1 VIRATLAAGGGG
13 LLWGVRD
20 LAIVNAKR
28 AGLTVNPENTVH
40 AGPFCGMFE
49 IINLYFFNCVGAGLE
64 IADAYMGRISDI
76 WSRQNGMGFYF
87 RGGFTSLTVERC
99 FAKENTNQGFSI
111 DGAVYSVFSGC
122 GSDENKW
129 GYVLQ
134 NLNGVTFTGCG
145 TELNELDGWLI
156 RTANVISNG
165 VPVAVQDIRSVVIQ
179 GGFNWR
185 NGTAAAG
192 HSTFSLQA
200 RDNRGMRIAIK
211 NSSSLPNYANDY
223 AIVADGAGGL
233 IELETGL
240 NSFTDHT
247 NKVFKNGTVSTQS
260 TDEATADTLGTVRKS
275 KGSWLPSVGGTTTYF
290 GRSGRYQVIDKTCWF
305 EGYVKVNVVGGA
317 FTPAEISG
325 LPFTAANTQELGTVI
340 VGYFTNL
347 SGAFVNLTGTVNGG
361 SKIIG
366 LRGLVSAGTSM
377 GVANCIGN
385 GTVIYFS
392 GHYPV

>member
-1 VIRATLAAGGGG
+1 MAINVIDFGADPTGQVPSAAAINSALGVAKAAGGGKVIIPAGNYRCEDTIILEGQGGAISTYIEGEGPNATILDFASAPPDTDGVVIRATLAAGGGG

-134 NLNGVTFTGCG
+134 NLN
-145 TELNELDGWLI
+145 
-156 RTANVISNG
+156 
-165 VPVAVQDIRSVVIQ
+165 
-179 GGFNWR
+179 
-185 NGTAAAG
+185 
-192 HSTFSLQA
+192 HS
-200 RDNRGMRIAIK
+200 RI
-211 NSSSLPNYANDY
+211 
-223 AIVADGAGGL
+223 
-233 IELETGL
+233 
-240 NSFTDHT
+240 
-247 NKVFKNGTVSTQS
+247 
-260 TDEATADTLGTVRKS
+260 
-275 KGSWLPSVGGTTTYF
+275 
-290 GRSGRYQVIDKTCWF
+290 
-305 EGYVKVNVVGGA
+305 
-317 FTPAEISG
+317 
-325 LPFTAANTQELGTVI
+325 
-340 VGYFTNL
+340 
-347 SGAFVNLTGTVNGG
+347 
-361 SKIIG
+361 
-366 LRGLVSAGTSM
+366 LRFLA
-377 GVANCIGN
+377 
-385 GTVIYFS
+385 
-392 GHYPV
+392 